1 MCVYIKIGSD
11 PMTTIHQCPN
21 ELKAQ
26 IEILREEM
34 YLTGLI
40 HGLSSE
46 QTIKISQKLDIY
58 IAIHSRHINGIQ
70 RTIPVELTVQSGKI
84 LVY

>member
-21 ELKAQ
+21 ELKVQ
-26 IEILREEM
+26 IEILRDEM
-34 YLTGLI
+34 YLIGLS

-58 IAIHSRHINGIQ
+58 IAIYSRNINGIQ
-70 RTIPVELTVQSGKI
+70 HTIPVEMTV
-84 LVY
+84 